1 MSDAVRCGGRATPT
15 TLPVMRLAE
24 SLRWCRAVG
33 LRCRNTPEY
42 EKRRKGCYIAEWN
55 ADDVRVE
62 STVQTTLQNT
72 FYTLSSTAQTIL
84 RPHGPPTF
92 RPTSQVGSEAF
103 RCSRPVQGRRP
114 IVLLP
119 AVLSDTVRPGSDARA
134 FRLVR
139 FETLPCVRFWLSDKP
154 ECECPCRRRDRAIR
168 MFVIGHALGAIVR
181 RLSEF
186 CPTLSLT
193 LPPTRS
199 VGPPLRWP
207 LGPLSRAHT
216 LRPRIISSQLSF

>member
-1 MSDAVRCGGRATPT
+1 M
-15 TLPVMRLAE
+15 
-24 SLRWCRAVG
+24 
-33 LRCRNTPEY
+33 
-42 EKRRKGCYIAEWN
+42 EWN

-72 FYTLSSTAQTIL
+72 FYTLPSTAQTIL

-92 RPTSQVGSEAF
+92 RPTLQVGSEAF
-103 RCSRPVQGRRP
+103 RCSRPVQGCQP
-114 IVLLP
+114 IILLP
-119 AVLSDTVRPGSDARA
+119 AVLSDTIRPGSDARV

-139 FETLPCVRFWLSDKP
+139 FETLPCVRFWSSDKP
-154 ECECPCRRRDRAIR
+154 KCECPCRQRDRAIC

-193 LPPTRS
+193 FPLTWS
-199 VGPPLRWP
+199 VGPPLCWP
-207 LGPLSRAHT
+207 LGPLSCVHT
-216 LRPRIISSQLSF
+216 LRPRIISSQLSY